1 MSLAA
6 RILVRLGQLTTD
18 RGPWLQPRQEQGSWR
33 KGHVSKGECASSM
46 PVGLCVA
53 LVWASR
59 DCVRFGLLTLLGTHQ
74 VSAAYE
80 VLSDSDKRR

>member
-1 MSLAA
+1 
-6 RILVRLGQLTTD
+6 
-18 RGPWLQPRQEQGSWR
+18 
-33 KGHVSKGECASSM
+33 M